1 MHSLTIQNFI
11 FHSHCKEDVRIQ
23 EILEKSLITSRA
35 TPRMS
40 STAKLAPIAK
50 RCTLVKQEDD

>member
-11 FHSHCKEDVRIQ
+11 FHSHCKDVRIQ
-23 EILEKSLITSRA
+23 EILEKSLITSIA
-35 TPRMS
+35 PPRMS

-50 RCTLVKQEDD
+50 SCTLVKQEDD